1 MNKKLNR
8 LRGEHCINVFLSYEL
23 KERINQLA
31 ERYDRTMA
39 DIVRTLLK
47 VGIPVLEGLSEAEE
61 NLISDYMKII
71 RKMRKVKKMGMD
83 DRENGLPQQEDMIP

>member
-1 MNKKLNR
+1 
-8 LRGEHCINVFLSYEL
+8 L

-71 RKMRKVKKMGMD
+71 RKMRKVKK
-83 DRENGLPQQEDMIP
+83 NGNG

>member
-1 MNKKLNR
+1 M
-8 LRGEHCINVFLSYEL
+8 

-71 RKMRKVKKMGMD
+71 RKMRKVKK
-83 DRENGLPQQEDMIP
+83 NGNG